1 MRKWRKFTNPEVL
14 PGVLV
19 ALLWTACPACA
30 LAQSTAPGPS
40 SPYSA
45 FSDSLL
51 ERAKAEVIR
60 VKALVKQ
67 GTLAKSKLDEAE
79 EQLAD
84 AEDEAILAH
93 TLYAPEHLEN
103 TTEAQAAQMV
113 AAAGRRVDRQS
124 KRVEQNQ
131 KLLDLGILARSEV
144 SGSSDELASRRRVLD
159 LANNRV
165 TLIEQLRQ
173 MAAAE
178 ERRLDVK
185 ASSGGISQD
194 VEVRFDGGGKFAL
207 AEMASIASAFEL
219 QFHHALPISAT
230 GQTALHR
237 SMGLDH
243 RDRVDVAL
251 NPDAAEG
258 LWLRRLLERRRDPY
272 LAFRSAVAG
281 AATAPHIHIGPGS
294 TRLKAAQR

>member
-1 MRKWRKFTNPEVL
+1 MRKWRKFTNPAVL

-19 ALLWTACPACA
+19 ALLWMAYPACA
-30 LAQSTAPGPS
+30 LAQSAGPGPS

-51 ERAKAEVIR
+51 ERAKAEVVR

-67 GTLAKSKLDEAE
+67 GTLSKSKLDEAE

-84 AEDEAILAH
+84 AEDEATLAH

-103 TTEAQAAQMV
+103 TTGEQAAQMV
-113 AAAGRRVDRQS
+113 AAAERRVQRQT

-131 KLLDLGILARSEV
+131 KLLDLGILARAEV
-144 SGSSDELASRRRVLD
+144 SGSNEELASRRHVLD

-173 MAAAE
+173 MAAE
-178 ERRLDVK
+178 EQRLALK
-185 ASSGGISQD
+185 ARSGGIPQD
-194 VEVRFDGGGKFAL
+194 IEVRFDGGGKFAV
-207 AEMASIASAFEL
+207 AEMASIASAFEH
-219 QFHHALPISAT
+219 QFHHALPISAM

-251 NPDAAEG
+251 NPDAPEG
-258 LWLRRLLERRRDPY
+258 LWLRRLLEQRRDPY

-281 AATAPHIHIGPGS
+281 AATAPHIHIGLGS
-294 TRLKAAQR
+294 TRLKAVQR